1 MGRDLFRKLRFHT
14 AVAATVLLNLRVF
27 GFSFKGLCSPGFNC
41 HGCPWASFACP
52 IGVMTFSSAVR
63 QIPALAIA
71 TVVMIGLVVG
81 RMVCG
86 FACPFGLLQEL
97 LHRIPSPKI
106 RLPKFARHG
115 KYLALALLVFLLPFL
130 LGFELSGYVRITKP
144 KVDKSENG
152 GVTIN
157 AEMEN
162 ISEMPVM
169 NPEVTITYVEKSSG
183 KSVYTE
189 TKTLKGVTINPGES
203 LSLPSMD
210 APNKLGE
217 ADLLVS
223 SPQSLIQQNPKFQ
236 LYYCRLCPNGA
247 LTAALPALVSTG
259 GSTSGVFGVSTLFSA
274 KYVILAIFL
283 VLMVI
288 ARRPFCR
295 MFCPL
300 GAVYALTSFAS
311 VMRMRFD
318 TPQCVSC
325 GKCDAVCPVELDV
338 KQEVGGPECIACGD
352 CGKVCPKAAL
362 KREFLLGM
370 RGDDKQASH

>member
-223 SPQSLIQQNPKFQ
+223 SPQSLIQQNPKYQ

-247 LTAALPALVSTG
+247 LTAALPALLSAG
-259 GSTSGVFGVSTLFSA
+259 GSASGVFGVSTLLSA
-274 KYVILAIFL
+274 KYAILAIFL

-300 GAVYALTSFAS
+300 GAIYALTSFAS
-311 VMRMRFD
+311 VMRIRFD
-318 TPQCVSC
+318 ALQCVSC

-338 KQEVGGPECIACGD
+338 KKEVGGPECIACGD
-352 CGKVCPKAAL
+352 CGKVCPTAAL
-362 KREFLLGM
+362 KREFLLGNNAT
-370 RGDDKQASH
+370 DLSAKT